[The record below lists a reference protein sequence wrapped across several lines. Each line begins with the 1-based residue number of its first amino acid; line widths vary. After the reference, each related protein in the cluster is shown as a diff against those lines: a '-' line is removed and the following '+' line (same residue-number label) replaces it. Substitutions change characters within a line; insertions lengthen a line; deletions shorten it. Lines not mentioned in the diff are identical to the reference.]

1 MPADVT
7 LVSKKRRLRRTR
19 QYMRE
24 FQEAQE
30 RMTDELGR
38 AMAQAMGK
46 TVELEDAGLMFGQR
60 IH

>member
-46 TVELEDAGLMFGQR
+46 TIDLPPDSIPFL
-60 IH
+60 H